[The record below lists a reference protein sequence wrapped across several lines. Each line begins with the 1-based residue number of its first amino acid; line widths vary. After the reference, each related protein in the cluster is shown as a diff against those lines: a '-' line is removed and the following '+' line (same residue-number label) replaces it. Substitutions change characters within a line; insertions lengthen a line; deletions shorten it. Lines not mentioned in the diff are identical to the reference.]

1 MSYHVLHPLM
11 QDIKLVRRGL
21 LFAVSIM
28 GASILVTYFLGFG
41 IGFMVNVFL
50 FMGVLL
56 YVRRKE
62 SNQLDLANYRREN
75 YSSNG
80 SDAGLGTSLGYI
92 CLACGSNVREK
103 TCSECGSNM
112 KKAVF
117 E

>member
-50 FMGVLL
+50 FMGVIL

-80 SDAGLGTSLGYI
+80 NDAGLGTSLGYI

-112 KKAVF
+112 KRAVF